1 VVADN
6 FPILSRNVGAVAFDG
21 KIIIIRGPAY
31 GRSAMKPD
39 PLKSVDVFGIVCAV
53 IFAIYGLAVSLFG
66 EDELL
71 VLL

>member
-6 FPILSRNVGAVAFDG
+6 FPILSHKVGTVAFDE
-21 KIIIIRGPAY
+21 KIIIIKGLAY
-31 GRSAMKPD
+31 GRSAMKLD

-53 IFAIYGLAVSLFG
+53 IFAIYGLVVALFG